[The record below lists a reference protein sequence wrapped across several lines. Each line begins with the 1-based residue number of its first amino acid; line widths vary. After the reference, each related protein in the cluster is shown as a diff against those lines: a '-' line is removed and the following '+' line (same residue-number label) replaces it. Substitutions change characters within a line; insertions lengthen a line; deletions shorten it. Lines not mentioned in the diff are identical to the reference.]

1 MSYREDLARTI
12 REGERASRK
21 LTKLN
26 ELPDFGEFP
35 NGTVLAVSIAY
46 PSGDPYT
53 YIGYKNRDLWYFT
66 GSNSPNH
73 ANPDEVV
80 EWLVKGPRR
89 VLGVLVI
96 AELDVQVIRVPS
108 VNLGAMLDRISAA
121 ATAFDRS
128 YGG

>member
-1 MSYREDLARTI
+1 MSYRDDLARAV

-21 LTKLN
+21 LAKIN
-26 ELPDFGEFP
+26 ELPDFNDFP

-73 ANPDEVV
+73 ANPDEVA

-89 VLGVLVI
+89 VLGVLVL
-96 AELDVQVIRVPS
+96 AELDIQVIRVPEID
-108 VNLGAMLDRISAA
+108 LGALMERLERAVVA
-121 ATAFDRS
+121 P